1 MIFQINK
8 KKIILVGLLIFSV
21 CACGFSSVDIAELEK
36 ERVIRLADSYL
47 NEKPITVTDFKAER
61 SAGGIHDYYSEGD
74 YWWPNPKDPNAPYI
88 RKDGL
93 TNPDNFVSH
102 RKAMRRFSLIVPAL
116 VGAYKITEDPK
127 YLNAALKHI
136 EAWFVNEA
144 TKMNPNLLYSQA
156 IFGKATGRGIG
167 IIDTIHLV
175 EIVQSLIVLDS
186 YSVIDQSRMEKIKAW
201 FSEYLEWLTTSDF
214 GIAERDNGNNH
225 STCWLMQVG
234 IYAKFVD
241 DSQTLKYCRDFFKIE
256 IIESQMATDG
266 SFPLEL
272 KRTKPYGYSLFN
284 LDALVICAKILSNDE
299 NNLWE
304 YRTENGRSVKLAVD
318 FMYPFIKDKSVWPYE
333 KDVMYWENWPVRHPS
348 LIFAYEAFGEKKYVD
363 LWIELE
369 PEPQMEEIIRNY
381 PLRQPILWID

>member
-1 MIFQINK
+1 
-8 KKIILVGLLIFSV
+8 
-21 CACGFSSVDIAELEK
+21 
-36 ERVIRLADSYL
+36 
-47 NEKPITVTDFKAER
+47 
-61 SAGGIHDYYSEGD
+61 
-74 YWWPNPKDPNAPYI
+74 
-88 RKDGL
+88 
-93 TNPDNFVSH
+93 
-102 RKAMRRFSLIVPAL
+102 
-116 VGAYKITEDPK
+116 
-127 YLNAALKHI
+127 
-136 EAWFVNEA
+136 
-144 TKMNPNLLYSQA
+144 
-156 IFGKATGRGIG
+156 
-167 IIDTIHLV
+167 
-175 EIVQSLIVLDS
+175 
-186 YSVIDQSRMEKIKAW
+186 
-201 FSEYLEWLTTSDF
+201 
-214 GIAERDNGNNH
+214 DNGNNH